1 MQFLS
6 LTHCSLLAFPSNY
19 SFWILNSVGRVSSI
33 GTLNQILK
41 VFAFPPLTVT
51 YFKYKVNFCLTL
63 DVLKCSCAVY
73 EPQMYG
79 FFSVL
84 KYKLYVTCLAPLKTV
99 LNVE

>member
-1 MQFLS
+1 MQILP

-19 SFWILNSVGRVSSI
+19 SFWIFNFVSRVSSI

-41 VFAFPPLTVT
+41 VFAFPPCTVT

-73 EPQMYG
+73 GPQMYG

-84 KYKLYVTCLAPLKTV
+84 KYKLYVTCLAPLEIV

>member
-1 MQFLS
+1 MIPMQFLP
-6 LTHCSLLAFPSNY
+6 LTHWSLLAFPSNY
-19 SFWILNSVGRVSSI
+19 SFWIINFVSRVSSV

-73 EPQMYG
+73 EPQIVW
-79 FFSVL
+79 FLFCIKV
-84 KYKLYVTCLAPLKTV
+84 
-99 LNVE
+99 

>member
-1 MQFLS
+1 M
-6 LTHCSLLAFPSNY
+6 T
-19 SFWILNSVGRVSSI
+19 SI
-33 GTLNQILK
+33 GTLKQILK

-84 KYKLYVTCLAPLKTV
+84 KYKLYVTRLAPLKIV